1 MNKRKIYPTW
11 LAVGALTLFFVFF
24 FLPGVMGLFY
34 SFTNW
39 NSMSDEVKFVGL
51 KNIMKIFSGK
61 YHFDQYIRNTL
72 IFTALTMITK
82 TVLGIALALLLTSSL
97 IKLRNIQRMIIFI
110 PQVMSYLIVGLVFKS
125 LLNPATGFVNHVL
138 RSIGLDFLARNWLS
152 DAGLAMYTVI
162 VVDTWKGVG
171 YLMIIVI
178 AGINS
183 ISRTYYEAAEID
195 GAGFWQR
202 TWAITLPMLRPVI
215 LNVSIL
221 NLTYGLRVFDI
232 IYSLTNGG
240 PGHVT
245 EVINTAVYG
254 EFSKGNYAMG
264 TTLSS
269 ILFLFVMLISYF
281 LLKAMEPKE
290 VEA

>member
-11 LAVGALTLFFVFF
+11 LAFGAVLLFFTFF
-24 FLPGVMGLFY
+24 FLPGVMGIFY

-39 NSMSDEVKFVGL
+39 NSMSDQVSFVGL

-61 YHFDQYIRNTL
+61 YHFDQYIWNTL
-72 IFTALTMITK
+72 LFTFLTMVTK
-82 TVLGIALALLLTSSL
+82 TVLGILLALLLTGKW
-97 IKLRNIQRMIIFI
+97 IRVRNIQRMIIFV
-110 PQVMSYLIVGLVFKS
+110 PQVMSFLIVGLVFKS
-125 LLNPATGFVNHVL
+125 LLNPATGFLNNAL
-138 RSIGLDFLARNWLS
+138 RGLGLDFLAKNWLS
-152 DAGLAMYTVI
+152 DAKLAMYTV
-162 VVDTWKGVG
+162 VAVDTWKGVG

-183 ISRTYYEAAEID
+183 ISASYYEAAEID
-195 GAGFWQR
+195 GAGFWQK
-202 TWAITLPMLRPVI
+202 TFSITLPLLRPVI

-232 IYSLTNGG
+232 IYTLTNGG
-240 PGHVT
+240 PGHAT
-245 EVINTAVYG
+245 EVINTAVYS

-269 ILFLFVMLISYF
+269 VLFLFVMLISYF
-281 LLKAMEPKE
+281 LLRAMEPKE
-290 VEA
+290 DA

>member
-11 LAVGALTLFFVFF
+11 LAMGAVIVFTVFF

-51 KNIMKIFSGK
+51 KNIMKLFSGK
-61 YHFDQYIRNTL
+61 YHFEQYIFNTMK
-72 IFTALTMITK
+72 FTVLTMVTK
-82 TVLGIALALLLTSSL
+82 TVVGILLALLLTSSL
-97 IKLRNIQRMIIFI
+97 IKLRSVQRMIIFS
-110 PQVMSYLIVGLVFKS
+110 PQVMSFLIVGLVFKS
-125 LLNPATGFVNHVL
+125 LLNPATGFVNNAL
-138 RSIGLDFLARNWLS
+138 RDVGLGFLAQNWLS
-152 DAGLAMYTVI
+152 NAKLALYSVI
-162 VVDTWKGVG
+162 AVDTWKGVG

-178 AGINS
+178 AGING
-183 ISRTYYEAAEID
+183 ISESYYEAAKID

-202 TWAITLPMLRPVI
+202 TWSITLPLLRPVI
-215 LNVSIL
+215 INVSVL

-240 PGHVT
+240 PGHAT
-245 EVINTAVYG
+245 EVINTAVYS

-269 ILFLFVMLISYF
+269 TLFIFVMLISYF

-290 VEA
+290 NAL